1 MNRTTSLK
9 SRLRDA
15 ASSPSA
21 VTAAAAPSP
30 AHPRRHRLALLAGLV
45 DEPAHGYEPSSAW
58 RHRQV
63 EAEPGPVYPT
73 LQMLEEAG
81 FVSSSQQGDKKVYS
95 ITDAGRAE
103 LTAKTADAGGPPPW
117 LDAESAGGHGEL
129 RKAIAQLVLA
139 AKQVSMTDDA
149 AQVQAAAAILD
160 EARRS
165 STSVRRRLTTVRSG
179 RLGLRPRPELRWR
192 ANVGVGLLWWTSPPL
207 ACSVNVGV
215 QVLCRTQR
223 RA

>member
-1 MNRTTSLK
+1 MKHPNHRQRHRDRGEFGFGRHSGGPPHRRPRT
-9 SRLRDA
+9 
-15 ASSPSA
+15 
-21 VTAAAAPSP
+21 
-30 AHPRRHRLALLAGLV
+30 RRGDIRLALLAGLV
-45 DEPAHGYEPSSAW
+45 DEPAHGYELIQRLGERTGGRWRPS
-58 RHRQV
+58 
-63 EAEPGPVYPT
+63 PGSVYPT

-160 EARRS
+160 EARRK
-165 STSVRRRLTTVRSG
+165 LYQ
-179 RLGLRPRPELRWR
+179 
-192 ANVGVGLLWWTSPPL
+192 LL
-207 ACSVNVGV
+207 AD
-215 QVLCRTQR
+215 
-223 RA
+223 A